1 MKHGIFKV
9 YVSDIYIDH
18 IKEHVLKESENMYI
32 HMYSVLIFITNMQMW
47 MGLLWKPVKWISYV
61 YNMTNIR

>member
-1 MKHGIFKV
+1 MCKNLGTVFFMKHGIFKV

-32 HMYSVLIFITNMQMW
+32 HMYSVLIFITNMQM
-47 MGLLWKPVKWISYV
+47 
-61 YNMTNIR
+61 